1 MVASFTKTE
10 WLAGVELPV
19 FEKPER
25 ILHSTRCPLD
35 TLEKPEGEVFTKMK
49 KFWFF

>member
-1 MVASFTKTE
+1 MMASFTKME

-19 FEKPER
+19 LEKPER

-35 TLEKPEGEVFTKMK
+35 TLEKPEGRSLEK
-49 KFWFF
+49 

>member
-1 MVASFTKTE
+1 MMVSSTKSK

-19 FEKPER
+19 SEKPER

-35 TLEKPEGEVFTKMK
+35 TVEKPEGRSL
-49 KFWFF
+49 